1 MEKKYKNL
9 IQNAV
14 DIIFE
19 TDINGNFNFVNDFT
33 LQHLGYSED
42 EILGKPFTDF
52 VRDDHKE
59 RLLHF
64 YQDIINPVSNFPTI
78 EFPILRKDNSQIWG
92 SQKVIV
98 QRNEDGEIAGYS
110 GIVRDITFLKNLE
123 SKERIRLEK
132 IENFNKTINF
142 LSSANFATFDHI
154 DDVLNVILKSTAVA
168 TKTDLVSYVNLQNAP
183 ATSQT
188 SYNLHSEKIQTK
200 NLIDGDFLNV
210 NLKQLKKNKTINI
223 PDIKADSSAFFYSS
237 KQLDPQYNS
246 MLIMS
251 VFHNNHLMGILCLTN
266 KERNR
271 LWDFEDMN
279 FIRTIINIITLGI
292 ELQLRLETERKL
304 NYRSQVWSVVSQ
316 CTEKFLSST
325 KPIEE
330 LYEIFS
336 IIGNATN
343 VDHIFYYEHDL
354 QTSIISQKVKWAK
367 EGIALQITPLAKFTH
382 DHLKEI
388 IDQAV
393 SNKPFIATIARMR
406 PSFLKTLLSQNEIRS
421 IIIWPLFFN
430 NAFSG
435 FIGFDSC
442 TEDRIWSEDEK
453 NIFQIL
459 TNTISSVMQRSTN
472 EKLKNESEE
481 RFRLLANN
489 IPGTVYLSKFDEKWT
504 KIYLNDQIELLT
516 GYNKSDFLE
525 GQINFSD
532 LIHEVDREEVIR
544 FSEQKINNNEK
555 LHLSYRI
562 RTKNNEIKW
571 IEEFADNIKTDNTV
585 EYIEGIFIDITERKI
600 NESAIIDKE
609 LAQSANKAKSE
620 FLANMSH
627 EIKTPLNGIIGFTD
641 LLIKTDLNSQQNS
654 YMTTVHQSATTLL
667 GIINNILDFS
677 KIEAGKLELDLQPV
691 AIKEVL
697 EAIKQVVRYD
707 LDRKRIQLKLL
718 IDDTIPETLLIDPIR
733 VKQILLNLV
742 SNAIKFTNAGQITIQ
757 LKNRHHEDH
766 HSYKIRF
773 LVIDTGIG
781 IMPENQKK
789 IFEPFLQED
798 NSTTR
803 KYGGT
808 GLGLTITNQLLKL
821 MESKLKVKSAPFDG
835 STFYF
840 DLIIKESKKNNM
852 KMESPTISTTN
863 YDPNQVII
871 KILIAEDNA
880 INMLLIKTILKS
892 LFPKALLYE
901 CINGAEAVDK
911 FSEIQPDLILMD
923 VQMPLVNGLE
933 ATQKI
938 RALHPESATAIIAL
952 TAGTLNEERELC
964 LASGMNDFIAKP
976 IVKDTIR
983 EVILKWTN
991 GTSNAQN
998 AVR

>member
-19 TDINGNFNFVNDFT
+19 TDVNGNFVFVNDFT
-33 LQHLGYSED
+33 LQHLGYSEE
-42 EILGKPFTDF
+42 EILGKPFTSF

-64 YQDIINPVSNFPTI
+64 YQDIINPISDFPTI
-78 EFPILRKDNSQIWG
+78 EFPIIRKDNSQIWG

-98 QRNEDGEIAGYS
+98 QRDEGGEVVGYS
-110 GIVRDITFLKNLE
+110 GIMRDITFLKNLE

-132 IENFNKTINF
+132 IEIFNKTINY

-168 TKTDLVSYVNLQNAP
+168 TKTDLICYVNLQNAP
-183 ATSQT
+183 ENNQT
-188 SYNLHSEKIQTK
+188 SYNLHSEKIHTK
-200 NLIDGDFLNV
+200 NFIDDDFLKV
-210 NLKQLKKNKTINI
+210 NLKQLKKNKIINL
-223 PDIKADSSAFFYSS
+223 PDLKADYSAFFTSPN
-237 KQLDPQYNS
+237 QLDPQYNS
-246 MLIMS
+246 MLVMS

-266 KERNR
+266 KERNK

-304 NYRSQVWSVVSQ
+304 NYRSQVWSIVSQ

-325 KPIEE
+325 KPIDE

-336 IIGNATN
+336 IIGKATN
-343 VDHIFYYEHDL
+343 VDHIYYYEHNL
-354 QTSIISQKVKWAK
+354 QTAIISQKVKWAK
-367 EGIALQITPLAKFTH
+367 EGIPLQITPLAQFTH
-382 DHLKEI
+382 ENLKEI
-388 IDQAV
+388 IDQAI
-393 SNKPFIATIARMR
+393 SNKPFIATVAHLR
-406 PSFLKTLLSQNEIRS
+406 PSFLKKLLHENKIRS

-430 NAFSG
+430 NEFSG

-442 TEDRIWSEDEK
+442 TEDRIWSDDEK

-504 KIYLNDQIELLT
+504 KIYLNDHIELLT
-516 GYNKSDFLE
+516 GYNKADFLE
-525 GQINFSD
+525 GKINFSD
-532 LIHEVDREEVIR
+532 LIHEADKDEIIR
-544 FSEQKINNNEK
+544 ISAQKIIQSEK
-555 LHLSYRI
+555 LHLTYRI
-562 RTKNNEIKW
+562 RTKENQIKW
-571 IEEFADNIKTDNTV
+571 VEEFADNIKTNNTV
-585 EYIEGIFIDITERKI
+585 EYIEGIFIDITERKT

-641 LLIKTDLNSQQNS
+641 LLMKTELNSQQNS
-654 YMTTVHQSATTLL
+654 FMTTVHQSASTLL
-667 GIINNILDFS
+667 EIINNILDFS

-691 AIKEVL
+691 AIKDVL
-697 EAIKQVVRYD
+697 VAIQQVVRYD
-707 LDRKRIQLKLL
+707 LERKNIQLK
-718 IDDTIPETLLIDPIR
+718 IVIEESVPETLLVDSVR

-742 SNAIKFTNAGQITIQ
+742 SNAIKFTNVGQITIQ
-757 LKNRHHEDH
+757 LKNKKQIDSN
-766 HSYKIRF
+766 SYKIRF

-781 IMPENQKK
+781 IMLENQKK

-808 GLGLTITNQLLKL
+808 GLGLTITNLLLKL
-821 MESKLKVKSAPFDG
+821 MESKLKVKSIPFDG

-840 DLIIKESKKNNM
+840 DLIIKECKENTMKIESK
-852 KMESPTISTTN
+852 SLPFTH
-863 YDPNQVII
+863 YDPNLVNL

-880 INMLLIKTILKS
+880 INMLLIKTILKG
-892 LFPKALLYE
+892 LFPNAQLFE
-901 CINGAEAVDK
+901 CINGVEAVEK
-911 FSEIQPDLILMD
+911 FTEIEPDLILMD
-923 VQMPLVNGLE
+923 IQMPLLNGLE

-938 RALHPESATAIIAL
+938 RTLHPESDTPIIAL
-952 TAGTLNEERELC
+952 TAGTLKEERELC
-964 LASGMNDFIAKP
+964 LSSGMNDFIAKP
-976 IVKDTIR
+976 IIKDTIR

-991 GTSNAQN
+991 QSTT
-998 AVR
+998 